1 MIINNICGGVGNQLF
16 QIAAG
21 YSLALDNNDKYAINY
36 NLQHNLIQG
45 NTKHKYRDNLYKDIP
60 STDEV
65 PANQYQE
72 PHHHYA
78 PLPYTAPGMIL
89 HGYLQS
95 EKYFTKHKEDIKQL
109 FTFPKEI
116 KLKISKAL
124 SALKLKSGKQV
135 VGIHVRRGD
144 YLQNPNIHPTCTVE
158 YYKEAI
164 SKFKNSIFIVA
175 TDTPLWVKQN
185 LCCDNV
191 ILCNSSNEL
200 EDMYMLSQCDSVI
213 MSNSTF
219 AWWGAYLGKEKA
231 QVIVPKIWFGPNG
244 PQDYYDIYNKSWI
257 QI

>member
-1 MIINNICGGVGNQLF
+1 MIINNICGGVGNQMF

-21 YSLALDNNDKYAINY
+21 YSLALDNNDNYAINY
-36 NLQHNLIQG
+36 NLQHNLLQG
-45 NTKHKYRDNLYKDIP
+45 NTKHKYRDNLYKLIP

-65 PANQYQE
+65 PVNQYKE

-78 PLPYTAPGMIL
+78 PIPYTAPGMIL
-89 HGYLQS
+89 NGYLQS
-95 EKYFTKHKEDIKQL
+95 EKYFASHKENIKQL
-109 FTFPKEI
+109 FTFPEET

-124 SALKLKSGKQV
+124 STLKLKTSKQV
-135 VGIHVRRGD
+135 VGLHVRQGD
-144 YLQNPNIHPTCTVE
+144 YLQLLSTHPICTVE

-185 LCCDNV
+185 LCSDNV

-213 MSNSTF
+213 ISNSTF
-219 AWWGAYLGKEKA
+219 AWWGAYLGKEKDK
-231 QVIVPKIWFGPNG
+231 VIAPKTWFGPDG
-244 PQDYYDIYNKSWI
+244 PQDYYDIYNKSWS